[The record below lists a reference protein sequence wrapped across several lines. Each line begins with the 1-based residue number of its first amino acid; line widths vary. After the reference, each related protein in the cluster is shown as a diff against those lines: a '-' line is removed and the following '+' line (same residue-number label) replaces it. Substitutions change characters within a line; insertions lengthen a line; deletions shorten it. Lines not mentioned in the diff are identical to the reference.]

1 MNNMRKTLLRT
12 LAAAAVLYLNIYPS
26 AGWGQ
31 IGHSTI
37 AQVAQAHLTPKAER
51 ALDKYLD
58 GLKLAIIASDADVYR
73 SQWTVDLGFV
83 PTNPDDARVKWL
95 KEFDFTTPLNISPW
109 SHSITVDMDFNCYPT
124 DNLDGAYINNAA
136 YYVDKLAKELRD
148 NAESMDPYERY
159 KAIAIIVHLVGDM
172 HCPMHIVYYP
182 DNVVKGHYYVKWKG
196 KEQDMH
202 VIWDGGIWDKYY
214 DWSFMDMAFLV
225 DTASTEEIA
234 EITSGTVY
242 DYAES
247 SARDSW
253 PAVSAYSDGDT
264 LPGSYATD
272 VRPLL
277 FSQLRNGGYRLAA
290 IFNKIFR

>member
-1 MNNMRKTLLRT
+1 
-12 LAAAAVLYLNIYPS
+12 
-26 AGWGQ
+26 
-31 IGHSTI
+31 
-37 AQVAQAHLTPKAER
+37 
-51 ALDKYLD
+51 
-58 GLKLAIIASDADVYR
+58 
-73 SQWTVDLGFV
+73 
-83 PTNPDDARVKWL
+83 
-95 KEFDFTTPLNISPW
+95 
-109 SHSITVDMDFNCYPT
+109 
-124 DNLDGAYINNAA
+124 
-136 YYVDKLAKELRD
+136 
-148 NAESMDPYERY
+148 
-159 KAIAIIVHLVGDM
+159 M
-172 HCPMHIVYYP
+172 H
-182 DNVVKGHYYVKWKG
+182 G
-196 KEQDMH
+196 
-202 VIWDGGIWDKYY
+202 IWDGGIWDKYY

-225 DTASTEEIA
+225 DTASPEEIA